1 MFKSLSL
8 KAKLLT
14 GFIAVSLLLMVVGVV
29 GFVGIKSLSNTIY
42 SLAFESIPSIENLEV
57 LLVRQER
64 IKTAIRTLLSPY
76 LSKEDRQR
84 QFDNI
89 QKARNEYSKAIEDY
103 DKIPRTAEEDK
114 LYKDFLEKNN
124 ILKESNNK
132 LIERFKKLD
141 NINDNKRYMEEIE
154 SITKE
159 VMTGGN
165 RDANNASLE
174 ALTKLIKYVTEY
186 YGHTLPTNYINLSS
200 TLIGVIIFVALVAF
214 IFAILIGF
222 ILGNSISKSLSRN
235 ADKITSALTQVE
247 SASTE
252 LAATSEEFSSN
263 ASELASSVEEITS
276 STEELQAT
284 IESNTKNIKEVE
296 GLTRENM
303 KAVENLDNSMKR
315 MEDAM
320 RVISDS
326 SKQIAKIIKVI
337 DDIAFQTNI
346 LALNAAVEAARAGD
360 AGRGFVVVAEQVKNL
375 AQKSAEAAKETADF
389 VEKVLNN
396 VVNGENTTK
405 ELFESQK
412 SVIDNI
418 KKTEV
423 ILQEVSKTS
432 EEQLRGVNQVT
443 QAISQVN
450 SVAQQTASG
459 SEEIASAVQDI
470 ESQIDGMSNIALELM
485 RIVKGDDFVFE
496 TKKVNKVDKKTTNIV
511 KKSEVKEKV
520 GDKSAKLAMDKTKVG
535 KGKVY
540 MVKPEE
546 EIPFDNLDDF

>member
-14 GFIAVSLLLMVVGVV
+14 GFIAVSLLVILVGVV
-29 GFVGIKSLSNTIY
+29 GFIGINMINEKNKSIHDFRDFMVTFLEKQIDHLKFRNEVGKFQRDDKITTINVEKDFHKCGLGKWYY
-42 SLAFESIPSIENLEV
+42 SEQRTMLERIVPELKENFENLEKPHKELHTSV
-57 LLVRQER
+57 L
-64 IKTAIRTLLSPY
+64 I
-76 LSKEDRQR
+76 
-84 QFDNI
+84 
-89 QKARNEYSKAIEDY
+89 IEDY
-103 DKIPRTAEEDK
+103 LKAGKRREAIDYYATTFQTNLQQIMTILDDSRNILDLKIEKIEK
-114 LYKDFLEKNN
+114 EKNQF
-124 ILKESNNK
+124 ILQ
-132 LIERFKKLD
+132 
-141 NINDNKRYMEEIE
+141 
-154 SITKE
+154 
-159 VMTGGN
+159 
-165 RDANNASLE
+165 
-174 ALTKLIKYVTEY
+174 
-186 YGHTLPTNYINLSS
+186 
-200 TLIGVIIFVALVAF
+200 II
-214 IFAILIGF
+214 IF
-222 ILGNSISKSLSRN
+222 ILGINILAVIFSITIGIWLSNSISKPISET
-235 ADKITSALTQVE
+235 AYKITKSSGQVE

-252 LAATSEEFSSN
+252 LAATSEEFSNN

-296 GLTRENM
+296 GLMRENI
-303 KAVENLDNSMKR
+303 KVAENLDNSMKR

-405 ELFESQK
+405 EVFESQK
-412 SVIDNI
+412 SVVDNI
-418 KKTEV
+418 KKTAV
-423 ILQEVSKTS
+423 ILQEVSNTS
-432 EEQLRGVNQVT
+432 EEQLRGANQVT

-450 SVAQQTASG
+450 SVTQQTASG
-459 SEEIASAVQDI
+459 SEEIASAVQEI
-470 ESQIDGMSNIALELM
+470 ASQIDRMSNIALELM
-485 RIVKGDDFVFE
+485 RIVKGNDFVFE
-496 TKKVNKVDKKTTNIV
+496 TKNVNKVDKKTTNIV

-535 KGKVY
+535 KGKVHI
-540 MVKPEE
+540 VKPEE